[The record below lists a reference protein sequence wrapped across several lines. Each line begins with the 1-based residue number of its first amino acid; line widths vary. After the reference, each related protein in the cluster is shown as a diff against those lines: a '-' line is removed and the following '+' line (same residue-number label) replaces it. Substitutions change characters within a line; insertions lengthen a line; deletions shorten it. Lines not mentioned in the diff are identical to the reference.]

1 MEQYAT
7 ILVMAVFY
15 IAYFTKAALQRKQG
29 VQTMI
34 LGKGDKPA
42 EKRRI
47 EVWLKVTTFLL
58 PFVELASI
66 WLNLLAMPTFVLWIG
81 IAVALLGVVFF
92 IAGMLT
98 MRDSWRAGI
107 PEQKETNLVTIG
119 IYRFSRNPAFVGFDL
134 IYLGILIAYPNAW
147 HATSVA
153 LALCLFHQQIKN
165 EESFLEKAF
174 GQEYLDYKKNVRRYL

>member
-1 MEQYAT
+1 
-7 ILVMAVFY
+7 MAVFY
-15 IAYFTKAALQRKQG
+15 AAYFTKAALQRKQG

-42 EKRRI
+42 DKRRI

-81 IAVALLGVVFF
+81 ITVAFLGVVFF

-107 PEQKETNLVTIG
+107 PEQKETNLVTTG

-147 HATSVA
+147 HAASVI

-174 GQEYLDYKKNVRRYL
+174 GQEYLDYKNKVRRYL